1 MNPRRGS
8 LLARAAVVVIAA
20 IVLLAACSSG
30 PPPTPYPTPAPVPA
44 PDRAGLVAR
53 KFLAAWMAGNTERM
67 WELIAPADQAA
78 YGHDR
83 FVSLYAQLA
92 SLMRVTRVSATAGD
106 AVPTALA
113 PQPVP
118 PDLVLTPS
126 PSPSPTPATATASGP
141 GAASALPSPSATPS
155 PTPSPTPSA
164 GASATFV
171 PASAGPIIPGPVSAM
186 AVPATID
193 LTTDLF
199 GDVSLARTLVL
210 VRGASDWQVHWS
222 PASLFGELGTDGT
235 LQLTRQTAPRGRIVA
250 SDGTVFAMTRED
262 GMRVYPQEYLAGQT
276 IGYVSKITADD
287 LKTLAARGYQAG
299 DWVGRSGLERGA
311 EDLLRGTP
319 GFTLSAVRPGADP
332 VSVLQTAMTPGAD
345 ITVTIQPK
353 LQRAAEAAMARY
365 PHVGSAA
372 IDPKSGDVW
381 VLASLPRFDPNAMTL
396 GTTLGGAR
404 LATPSSEQIINKAVL
419 GAYPAGSD
427 FKPFTLGAALQTG
440 TVKTTDRMLCPGT
453 WTYSGF
459 TFKNWMYETLPG
471 LRTWVDTMALS
482 CNTTYMPLSV
492 RVYEKNRTAL
502 TDLLHNFGFGEATG
516 IPFLTESAGIL
527 PDAAYFES
535 HTRWNGKYSPYGPF
549 DQIQLAIGQGSY
561 LGTALQLATAYAA
574 WGNRGILWQPRI
586 VLKATLPNGTVVYD
600 SHPTYHH
607 VIQLRREV
615 MDYVVTTMRAVVTS
629 SLGTAHRSF
638 LGFPIAVAGKSGTA
652 ETGGPDPD
660 AWFPAFAPMNDP
672 TIAVATVVVTVPLGN
687 GGDFAAPIVRKIME
701 AHFFH

>member
-1 MNPRRGS
+1 MMLRRGQ
-8 LLARAAVVVIAA
+8 RWRPAAVVLATM
-20 IVLLAACSSG
+20 LLAISACSTG
-30 PPPTPYPTPAPVPA
+30 PSPTPYPTPAPVP
-44 PDRAGLVAR
+44 PVDRAGLVAR

-67 WELIAPADQAA
+67 WELIAPADQQA
-78 YGHDR
+78 YGHNR
-83 FVSLYAQLA
+83 FVGLYQQFA
-92 SLMRVTRVSATAGD
+92 SLVRLTRVSATAGD
-106 AVPTALA
+106 AVPTAL
-113 PQPVP
+113 PPEPVP
-118 PDLVLTPS
+118 PDLV
-126 PSPSPTPATATASGP
+126 PTPAPSAAPTGSGP
-141 GAASALPSPSATPS
+141 LPATSNEPATVEPTPAGSVAASPAPSATFEAAS
-155 PTPSPTPSA
+155 P
-164 GASATFV
+164 
-171 PASAGPIIPGPVSAM
+171 GPILPGPVPAM
-186 AVPATID
+186 AVDATVD

-199 GDVSLARTLVL
+199 GDVTLDRTLVL
-210 VRGASDWQVHWS
+210 VRGATDWQVRWS
-222 PASLFGELGTDGT
+222 PASLFPELGTDGS
-235 LQLTRQTAPRGRIVA
+235 LELSRQTSPRGKIVA
-250 SDGTVFAMTRED
+250 TDGTVFAETRGD
-262 GMRVYPQEYLAGQT
+262 GMRVYPQEYLAGQA
-276 IGYVSKITADD
+276 IGYASKITAED
-287 LKTLAARGYQAG
+287 LKTLAARGYRAG

-311 EDLLRGTP
+311 EDLLRGSP
-319 GFTLSAVRPGADP
+319 GFTLTAVRPGIDP
-332 VSVLQTAMTPGAD
+332 VSVLQEPMVPGAD
-345 ITVTIQPK
+345 LTITINPV

-365 PHVGSAA
+365 PRVGSAA
-372 IDPKSGDVW
+372 IDPTSGDVW

-396 GTTLGGAR
+396 GKTLGGIA
-404 LATPSSEQIINKAVL
+404 LAKPSSEQILDKAVL
-419 GAYPAGSD
+419 GTYPAGSD

-492 RVYEKNRTAL
+492 RVYEKHPTAL
-502 TDLLHNFGFGEATG
+502 TDLLHNFGFGEPTG
-516 IPFLTESAGIL
+516 IPFLAESAGVL

-561 LGTALQLATAYAA
+561 LGTPLQLATAYAA

-586 VLKATLPNGTVVYD
+586 VLKATLPDGTVVYD

-607 VIQLRREV
+607 VIRLRRDV

-701 AHFFH
+701 AHFYR